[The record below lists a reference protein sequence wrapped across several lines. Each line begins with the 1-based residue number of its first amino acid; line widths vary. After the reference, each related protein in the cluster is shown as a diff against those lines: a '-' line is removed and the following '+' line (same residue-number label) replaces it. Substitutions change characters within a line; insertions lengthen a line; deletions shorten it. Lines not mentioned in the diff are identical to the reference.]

1 MTDAAMSR
9 DLDACV
15 LKPFSLMETD
25 CYIVEA
31 TGASVTADSSVG
43 LVYQY
48 CKKLPGDKYG
58 LSFLLNCF
66 LPKLKTLTCF

>member
-9 DLDACV
+9 DPDACI
-15 LKPFSLMETD
+15 LKPFSIVETD
-25 CYIVEA
+25 CYIVET

-43 LVYQY
+43 LIYQY

-58 LSFLLNCF
+58 LSYLFNCLNTGFL
-66 LPKLKTLTCF
+66 TT